1 MIMSITIGGHDGTA
15 APATPAAGL
24 RQAWM
29 PQEQGTPSDVGTAD
43 VTSVPEF
50 GGERVGTLTA
60 ETSPVGT
67 TLTMPWVEA
76 APEPPHTAGQPGT
89 SAAGTR
95 PDPVAWLIALAT
107 FAAYTTL
114 SIARYLRL
122 NPGSWD
128 LGIYTQYVRQLADLH
143 APVVAIRGP
152 GFDLL
157 GDHFQ
162 PIVALVAPFFR
173 LFPTPVTLLVAQALL
188 TAVSVVPVCRAAQV
202 RLGTGVSRVIGVAY
216 GLSWGLQEMIIFDF
230 HEIAFAVP
238 LLACSLSA
246 LVLRRPRAA
255 AAWALPLVFVKEDQG
270 LTVAAIGLVM
280 IALAAGAA
288 VRRWRERSA
297 GPGAA
302 VADPAVAGAGPGDSA
317 RAGDGPWAGDSA
329 GAGDGARVGDGAR
342 PGDGAGVWAAAGVLL
357 VVWGLGWS
365 ALAIAVIIP
374 HFNPAHHYMYWSDG
388 GVISPGGGHISAGGL
403 LGQLTQ
409 AGPVKL
415 RTTILVL
422 LPVLFLALRSPL
434 GAVALPGLA
443 LRFLSTNSNFWG
455 TQWHYSATLMPIVFV
470 AAIDGLARIQARAAR
485 RQARAA
491 DACRQARA
499 PDARRQAYP
508 SWSKAWTAKN
518 EAAAAR
524 SRAQAAGPGP
534 AGAAAPARPGPR
546 PGARA
551 ARYAAVAMVAIAAL
565 LTFKFPLAGLWNPKT
580 YQVSA
585 HVRAEREALTLVP
598 AGTTVES
605 TLTTLAPLAARD
617 TAYWIGTAGNPVPRY
632 IVFDADNSGYAQP
645 PTDVPGFINGRYPG
659 VTYQLTF
666 KSDGVYVFLRTA
678 SGDGPR

>member
-1 MIMSITIGGHDGTA
+1 
-15 APATPAAGL
+15 
-24 RQAWM
+24 M

-43 VTSVPEF
+43 VTSVPEL
-50 GGERVGTLTA
+50 GSGERLAALAA
-60 ETSPVGT
+60 ETSPAAAPVET
-67 TLTMPWVEA
+67 TLTMPPAQAGPAVALMEPSPAVALIGPSPVVAHTGPSPAAPVETTLTTPSVEA
-76 APEPPHTAGQPGT
+76 APGPPRTAGQPGT
-89 SAAGTR
+89 RAVGTR

-107 FAAYTTL
+107 FAAYITL
-114 SIARYLRL
+114 SVARYLRL

-152 GFDLL
+152 GFNLL

-188 TAVSVVPVCRAAQV
+188 TAVSVVPVCRAARV
-202 RLGTGVSRVIGVAY
+202 RLGTGASRVIGAAY
-216 GLSWGLQEMIIFDF
+216 GFSWGLQQMIIFDF

-280 IALAAGAA
+280 IVLAAGAG

-297 GPGAA
+297 RDG
-302 VADPAVAGAGPGDSA
+302 DEAGAGA
-317 RAGDGPWAGDSA
+317 
-329 GAGDGARVGDGAR
+329 
-342 PGDGAGVWAAAGVLL
+342 WAAAGAVL

-388 GVISPGGGHISAGGL
+388 GVISPGGAHLSAGGL
-403 LGQLTQ
+403 LAQLTH

-415 RTTILVL
+415 GTTFLVL
-422 LPVLFLALRSPL
+422 LPVVFLALRSPL
-434 GAVALPGLA
+434 AAVAVPCLA

-491 DACRQARA
+491 SAGRQS
-499 PDARRQAYP
+499 YP
-508 SWSKAWTAKN
+508 PWSKAWAAKN
-518 EAAAAR
+518 EAAAAP
-524 SRAQAAGPGP
+524 AQP
-534 AGAAAPARPGPR
+534 ASRPG
-546 PGARA
+546 GRA
-551 ARYAAVAMVAIAAL
+551 TRYATVAMAAIAAL
-565 LTFKFPLAGLWNPKT
+565 LALMFPLSSLWNPGT
-580 YQVSA
+580 YQVTP
-585 HVRAEREALTLVP
+585 HVRAEREALALIP
-598 AGTTVES
+598 PGTTVES
-605 TLTTLAPLAARD
+605 TLTMLAPLAARD
-617 TAYWIGTAGNPVPRY
+617 ATYWIGTAGNPVPRY
-632 IVFDADNSGYAQP
+632 VAFDAHYSGYAHP
-645 PTDVPGFINGRYPG
+645 PTDVPGFINQRYPG
-659 VTYQLTF
+659 VAYQTIF
-666 KSDGVYVFLRTA
+666 HADGVYVFRRTA
-678 SGDGPR
+678 GGPR